1 MDDIMPIS
9 FKSAMPPVHPGEKH
23 IACVILVDV
32 SGSMMESMDEL
43 HRGLAEFGAA
53 LKQDEQASGCADVSV
68 ISFGSQVDTVIPF
81 CPAAAYSPPRLQA
94 SGLTCMNGAIIMGL
108 NLIEERKKL
117 YRAHGIPYY
126 RPWLFLLTDGTPT
139 DTDLESQAK
148 QMLQDHIN
156 KKKVTFFPMGIGNAD
171 TNRLKTY
178 VGGSNPVL
186 RASQDNFRE
195 AFVWLAASVSQ
206 ISNSFNA
213 TKVDLA
219 APPPMIT
226 IEI

>member
-1 MDDIMPIS
+1 MDDIMPFS

-32 SGSMMESMDEL
+32 SGSMMNSMDEL

-68 ISFGSQVDTVIPF
+68 ISFGNQVDTVIPF
-81 CPAAAYSPPRLQA
+81 CPAAAYNPPRLQA
-94 SGLTCMNGAIIMGL
+94 GGMTCMNGAIIMGL

-117 YRAHGIPYY
+117 YRTHGIPYY

-139 DTDLESQAK
+139 DTELESQAK
-148 QMLQDHIN
+148 QMLQAHIS

-171 TNRLKTY
+171 TARLKTY
-178 VGGSNPVL
+178 AGGSNPIL

-195 AFVWLAASVSQ
+195 AFIWLAASVSQ

-213 TKVDLA
+213 TKVDLV